1 MPLVRETRSV
11 PLPVDRAAELWIKV
25 DRWATFVEG
34 FAHAIDVDP
43 NWPATGSKL
52 VWESIAG
59 GRGRV
64 TERVV
69 SWVAPNQ
76 GPGRLTTQ
84 VFEES
89 LAGTQTVTFEP
100 GDGGS
105 RVTIELQY
113 ELQPT
118 TFARKGVIGKLAD
131 VFFIRRALSDSLA
144 RTLRRFSV
152 EAAEEIA
159 L

>member
-1 MPLVRETRSV
+1 MGLVRETRSV
-11 PLPVDRAAELWIKV
+11 PLPVDRAAQLWTDV
-25 DRWATFVEG
+25 SRWATFIEG
-34 FAHAIDVDP
+34 FAHTVEVDP
-43 NWPATGSKL
+43 SWPQTGSKI
-52 VWESIAG
+52 VWESTPG

-64 TERVV
+64 TERVL
-69 SWVAPNQ
+69 SWVAPNE
-76 GPGRLTTQ
+76 GPGKLSTQ

-89 LAGTQTVTFEP
+89 LVGTQTVIFEP
-100 GDGGS
+100 GEGGS
-105 RVTIELQY
+105 RVSIELQY

-118 TFARKGVIGKLAD
+118 TFARQGLIGKVSDL
-131 VFFIRRALSDSLA
+131 FFIRRALSDSLA

>member
-1 MPLVRETRSV
+1 MPLVRETRAV
-11 PLPVDRAAELWIKV
+11 PLPVERAAELWV
-25 DRWATFVEG
+25 DLSRWATFIEG
-34 FAHAIDVDP
+34 FAHVVDVDE
-43 NWPATGSKL
+43 NWPQTGSKL
-52 VWESIAG
+52 VWESVTG

-64 TERVV
+64 TERVL
-69 SWVAPNQ
+69 SWVAPNE
-76 GPGRLTTQ
+76 GPGRLSTQ

-89 LAGTQTVTFEP
+89 LIGTQTVMFEP
-100 GDGGS
+100 GEGGS
-105 RVTIELQY
+105 RVTAELQY

-118 TFARKGVIGKLAD
+118 TFARQGLIGKVSDL
-131 VFFIRRALSDSLA
+131 FFIRRALSDSLA

>member
-1 MPLVRETRSV
+1 MGLVRETRTV
-11 PLPVDRAAELWIKV
+11 PLPVERAAELWT
-25 DRWATFVEG
+25 DLARWATFIEG
-34 FAHAIDVDP
+34 FAHTVDEDP
-43 NWPATGSKL
+43 NWPQAGSKL
-52 VWESIAG
+52 VWESVPG

-64 TERVV
+64 TERVL
-69 SWVAPNQ
+69 SWVAPNE
-76 GPGRLTTQ
+76 GPGRLSTQ

-89 LAGTQTVTFEP
+89 LVGTQTVIFEP
-100 GDGGS
+100 GEGGS

-118 TFARKGVIGKLAD
+118 TFSRQGVIGKLSD

-152 EAAEEIA
+152 EAAEELA

>member
-1 MPLVRETRSV
+1 MGLVRETRSV
-11 PLPVDRAAELWIKV
+11 PLPVERTAELWTDLK
-25 DRWATFVEG
+25 RWATFIEG
-34 FAHAIDVDP
+34 FSHVVDVDE
-43 NWPATGSKL
+43 NWPQSGSKV
-52 VWESIAG
+52 VWESVAG

-64 TERVV
+64 TERVL
-69 SWVAPNQ
+69 SWVAPNE
-76 GPGRLTTQ
+76 GPGRLSTQ

-89 LAGTQTVTFEP
+89 LVGAQTVTFEP

-105 RVTIELQY
+105 RVSIELQY

-118 TFARKGVIGKLAD
+118 TFSRQGVIGKLSD
-131 VFFIRRALSDSLA
+131 VLFIRRALSDSLA
-144 RTLRRFSV
+144 RTLRRFSI